1 MFRIVAE
8 NNFGDTRN
16 GSVAGPL
23 SLLIIVLLAIGTVL
37 LIRSMN
43 KHLKRVPQSFPEQ
56 ADRGDDPTSPGS
68 QPS

>member
-1 MFRIVAE
+1 MLSILAE
-8 NNFGDTRN
+8 NNFGDTRE

-43 KHLKRVPQSFPEQ
+43 KHLKRIPESFSDP
-56 ADRGDDPTSPGS
+56 ADPADPPAGQESRRT
-68 QPS
+68 